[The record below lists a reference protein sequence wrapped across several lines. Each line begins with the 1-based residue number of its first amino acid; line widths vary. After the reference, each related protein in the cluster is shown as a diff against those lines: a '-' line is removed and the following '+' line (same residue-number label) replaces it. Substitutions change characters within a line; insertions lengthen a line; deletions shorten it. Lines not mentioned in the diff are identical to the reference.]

1 MNLNKHF
8 LKQAGLFLLFVIGF
22 WFITLWYLAPPSEG
36 MVLKQGDMQQVR
48 LMRYAAEQVKETTG
62 TLPQWNDRLFSG
74 MPGSLITGIEQGS
87 LLLKY
92 KVIEL
97 FGLVKSPF
105 NFLFVAMLSMF
116 VLLLS
121 VKVDRWL
128 AAAGAIGYAFMT
140 FSISSYEAGHITKVL
155 AMGAMPGVIGGLA
168 LLSQRRYLLGAAV
181 TALFFGMVVNYFHY
195 QIAYYAGI
203 MVGLYFLVELVSA
216 IRSKDFKHML
226 LSSGIAIVAMGLAV
240 LTCVGKLA
248 DTNDYAKA
256 TMRGG
261 SAVAEATG
269 AKGAQVGKKGLDMD
283 YAFSWSYGIDE
294 TFTLLVPGFK
304 GGSSNEL
311 VSDADF
317 GDTRLPLYFGDLQ
330 FTSGPV
336 YLGASLVF
344 LFVFGLMLAFVWK
357 KDKPLDSDAQLNY
370 NWAIFGLVTFLVSVI
385 LGWGR
390 HFFINEFL
398 FDSLP
403 YYNKFRT
410 PMMALVIAQVVVPMI
425 GILGLYRFIVLVQGD
440 GLSEVAQKKVFK
452 NTLILAGVMVGA
464 VVLLTMSTDF
474 SSPETDKRIAEQ
486 GGMETVNKIKDLRS
500 GLVWDDIFRSI
511 LFIVALIGLVYL
523 ALKKQASTLVAG
535 AVMILLVGFDMIG
548 ISKRYLTD
556 DNWEDKETEEAVLP
570 SVIDNQIIANNKD
583 GKRVFDY
590 RGGINGAFND
600 NRAGAFHRN
609 VGGYHP
615 AKMSRYQD
623 VMSYCIGSSSPTGS
637 GDIMNNHALDMLNCG
652 FIMGISQDGKS
663 EIVVPRTTAL
673 GHAWFVDS
681 VDEAATAKEALNKI
695 NTLNLRKHAVIEGG
709 DYKAGATAGLALGAR
724 NFATDS
730 TAAVTR
736 LFYSNDSIAY
746 ESNNNQAGLAVF
758 SEIYYNEKNGA
769 WKAFVDGKEAK
780 ALRVNYVLRGLE
792 IPAGKHAVTWVYQPA
807 DRSMMVNIEW
817 ASSALILLLVGGS
830 LVQLMLKK
838 DEL

>member
-22 WFITLWYLAPPSEG
+22 WSIASWYLAPPSDG

-121 VKVDRWL
+121 VRVDRWL

-168 LLSQRRYLLGAAV
+168 LLSQRRYLMGAAV

-216 IRSKDFKHML
+216 IRNKDLKHFAM
-226 LSSGIAIVAMGLAV
+226 STSIAVVSMGLAV

-261 SAVAEATG
+261 SAVAEAT
-269 AKGAQVGKKGLDMD
+269 KSEGAQVGKKGLDMD

-304 GGSSNEL
+304 GGSSNEM
-311 VSDADF
+311 VNDADF
-317 GDTRLPLYFGDLQ
+317 GETRLPLYFGDLQ

-336 YLGASLVF
+336 YLGATLVF

-357 KDKPLDSDAQLNY
+357 KDKPEDAQAQLNF
-370 NWAIFGLVTFLVSVI
+370 NWAVFGLITFLVSVI

-398 FDSLP
+398 FNNLP

-425 GILGLYRFIVLVQGD
+425 GLLGLYRFIELIQHN

-452 NTLILAGVMVGA
+452 NTLILAGALVGA
-464 VVLLTMSTDF
+464 VVLITWSSDF
-474 SSPETDKRIAEQ
+474 AALETDKRIAEQ
-486 GGMETVNKIKDLRS
+486 GGMETVNKIKELRS
-500 GLVWDDIFRSI
+500 KLVWDDIFRSI
-511 LFIVALIGLVYL
+511 MFIGALVGLVYV

-535 AVMILLVGFDMIG
+535 LVVIVLVGFDMVG
-548 ISKRYLTD
+548 VSKRYLTD
-556 DNWEDKETEEAVLP
+556 DNWEDKETEEAILP
-570 SVIDNQIIANNKD
+570 STIDNQIIANNKD
-583 GKRVFDY
+583 GKRVIDY

-623 VMSYCIGSSSPTGS
+623 VMSYCIGSSGPTGS
-637 GDIMNNHALDMLNCG
+637 GDLMNNHALDMLNCG

-663 EIVVPRTTAL
+663 EIVVPRMTAL

-681 VDEAATAKEALNKI
+681 VIEGATAKDALTLI
-695 NTLNLRKHAVIEGG
+695 NTQNLRKNAVIEAN
-709 DYKAGATAGLALGAR
+709 DYQSGAATGFVLGAR
-724 NFATDS
+724 TFSKDS
-730 TAAVTR
+730 VASIGRV
-736 LFYSNDSIAY
+736 FYSNDSIAY
-746 ESNNNQAGLAVF
+746 ESNNGNGGLAVF

-769 WKAFVDGKEAK
+769 WKAYIDGKEAK
-780 ALRVNYVLRGLE
+780 ALRVNYILRGLE
-792 IPAGKHAVTWVYQPA
+792 IPAGKHAVTWVYEPA
-807 DRSMMVNIEW
+807 DRSTMVNIEW

-830 LVQLMLKK
+830 LVQLLLKK
-838 DEL
+838 DE